1 VTAAQC
7 RRKIG
12 PRFWGHR
19 SASLL
24 PTARRSRFANLRSR
38 STCPGRRFAGR
49 KLASWV
55 FGRCRQ
61 TCVRRTPGKSLNSR
75 WVARPAAVE
84 AASSVRPHPPELTLR
99 FPIYN
104 YDFRRSPEVAAPAR
118 PPPPTATTV
127 RVSYY
132 GLRYYCPATGRWLS
146 RDPIKELGGV
156 NLYGMVGNDPV
167 NQWDFLGLG
176 LPGDPMDPATALA
189 EVGLAEAPG
198 VVATGTTGISG
209 TDVAV
214 TLIGNGLI
222 GGAIVHEI
230 TTQSPSCPSCSN
242 DPSPAQPK
250 QPIIT
255 PAPTPSP
262 QPTPAQQKS
271 LEHQAYKRRCT
282 EQPPSGL
289 DRCALWKWKLQRNH
303 DCKRLREEFGK
314 KWYNDNE
321 PGHVQAI
328 HELEVSIRTLEEN
341 IKRYCQPCPAPDQP
355 PNSP

>member
-132 GLRYYCPATGRWLS
+132 GFRYYCPSTGRFLS
-146 RDPIKELGGV
+146 RDPIEEQGGANV
-156 NLYGMVGNDPV
+156 YGFVGNDPV
-167 NQWDFLGLG
+167 ARSDFLGLEFDDGGMSLVPLANLPSGGSGWFGSTSLSGHSGFWSDSLPTTGDDKIEEYSGPSSLG
-176 LPGDPMDPATALA
+176 LPRK
-189 EVGLAEAPG
+189 
-198 VVATGTTGISG
+198 
-209 TDVAV
+209 
-214 TLIGNGLI
+214 NG
-222 GGAIVHEI
+222 
-230 TTQSPSCPSCSN
+230 
-242 DPSPAQPK
+242 
-250 QPIIT
+250 
-255 PAPTPSP
+255 
-262 QPTPAQQKS
+262 
-271 LEHQAYKRRCT
+271 HQFRR
-282 EQPPSGL
+282 L
-289 DRCALWKWKLQRNH
+289 
-303 DCKRLREEFGK
+303 
-314 KWYNDNE
+314 
-321 PGHVQAI
+321 
-328 HELEVSIRTLEEN
+328 
-341 IKRYCQPCPAPDQP
+341 
-355 PNSP
+355 